1 MLKGRARLL
10 AMFAGRN
17 PMARFW
23 LGLSRTLDGAVLA
36 RACAVLLRSERRF
49 ARILSVPPAVPFSA
63 NGKWVVLANPS
74 YRRGT
79 GPRLLVRS
87 GNLFGLRQD
96 HRHSLELAD
105 SAATD
110 HGRNLPRELAAKVP
124 TLPQHGDDHRR
135 AASRQYPW
143 LWASL
148 TFCQRSG
155 ITPAVMNIVPIIPI
169 RRREAFDNPAFLL
182 ELKYDGFRA
191 LADTVNGRM
200 LSKNANRMRRFEK
213 LLRRLPAG
221 FGTPAPSAVQSH
233 ALDVARTSRAA
244 HRLKASPQPG

>member
-1 MLKGRARLL
+1 MENGSYWRTRAIAEAQAQGYSYVRATCSGCGRITDIPWNLL
-10 AMFAGRN
+10 IR
-17 PMARFW
+17 PP
-23 LGLSRTLDGAVLA
+23 
-36 RACAVLLRSERRF
+36 
-49 ARILSVPPAVPFSA
+49 RITAETYL
-63 NGKWVVLANPS
+63 
-74 YRRGT
+74 
-79 GPRLLVRS
+79 
-87 GNLFGLRQD
+87 GNLPLKCQLCR
-96 HRHSLELAD
+96 
-105 SAATD
+105 
-110 HGRNLPRELAAKVP
+110 K
-124 TLPQHGDDHRR
+124 HGDDHRR